1 MHSFSL
7 LKKHTLMVCFFI
19 SFNYFGVRLVKEM
32 KLNNKNRTMLL
43 ISSFLL
49 ILNFYSVVIKA
60 QGSSGKDAQKTFL
73 RIEEGIANATVD
85 KLSKYFGN
93 RNYFSLSNGVS
104 GYYSTNQ
111 SYYVIKDFLSIYQ
124 PISFKLTN
132 IVTETTTPFASG
144 ILKYNSKG
152 VRGTSIIFISL
163 HFIDGEWKISQ
174 ITIN

>member
-32 KLNNKNRTMLL
+32 KLNNKNRIILL
-43 ISSFLL
+43 ISSLLL
-49 ILNFYSVVIKA
+49 ILNFNSVVIKA
-60 QGSSGKDAQKTFL
+60 QGSSGKEALKVFL
-73 RIEEGIANATVD
+73 RIEEGMAGATVD
-85 KLSKYFGN
+85 KFSKYFGN
-93 RNYFSLSNGVS
+93 RNYLSLSNGVS
-104 GYYSTNQ
+104 GYYSSNQ

-132 IVTETTTPFASG
+132 TVTETATPFASG

-152 VRGTSIIFISL
+152 VRGTSVVFISL
-163 HFIDGEWKISQ
+163 HFIDGVWKISQ

>member
-19 SFNYFGVRLVKEM
+19 SFNYFGIRLVKKM
-32 KLNNKNRTMLL
+32 KLNNKNRAILL
-43 ISSFLL
+43 ISSLLL
-49 ILNFYSVVIKA
+49 ILNFNSLVIKA
-60 QGSSGKDAQKTFL
+60 QELYGKDALRVFL
-73 RIEEGIANATVD
+73 RIEEGISGAAVN
-85 KLSKYFGN
+85 KFSKYFGN
-93 RNYFSLSNGVS
+93 KNYLSLSNGVS

-124 PISFKLTN
+124 PTSFKLTN
-132 IVTETTTPFASG
+132 IVTETATPFASG

-152 VRGTSIIFISL
+152 VRGNSIVFISL

>member
-60 QGSSGKDAQKTFL
+60 QASSGKEAQKALL
-73 RIEEGIANATVD
+73 RIEEGMANATVD
-85 KLSKYFGN
+85 KFSKYFGN
-93 RNYFSLSNGVS
+93 RNYLSLSNGVS